1 MEIIFTSSDVYL
13 TDYFAQVS
21 GENLEL
27 AKAEMEALARL
38 CPTDMAISWFGRIA
52 KLQIPVS
59 PVEFLLDR
67 AALVQRAGI
76 LLGEVIHDE
85 SITEMISDDI
95 WKANVLPSDKFS
107 VRTMCIDR
115 GYDSRKRTEI
125 EKNLGA
131 HIQNITGAEVE
142 LRAPKTQILV
152 IIVPKRILVCKSS
165 ESRLRRLLRTREPGK
180 KPFFHPTMMNS
191 TLARV
196 MCNLA
201 GVRPG
206 NTVLDPFCGGG
217 GILCEASDIGA
228 LVVGTDLNWRLLI
241 GAKRNLSEIGA
252 QYSVLQAD
260 ARYLPIQ
267 TVDHIVTDPPYGR
280 SSSTRGTE
288 SKKLIDSLLR
298 RVPSLL
304 RPGEENL
311 CVCSS
316 SEMGL
321 PEMIQESGF
330 TLGCDIRVNVHRG
343 LVREIVT
350 ANL

>member
-1 MEIIFTSSDVYL
+1 VEIISTSSDVYL

-21 GENLEL
+21 GENLDL
-27 AKAEMEALARL
+27 AKAEMEALVRL
-38 CPTDMAISWFGRIA
+38 CPTGMVVSWYGRIA
-52 KLQIPVS
+52 KLQTPVS

-85 SITEMISDDI
+85 SITEAISDDI
-95 WKANVLPSDKFS
+95 WRANVLPSDRFS
-107 VRTMCIDR
+107 VRTMCIGR
-115 GYDSRKRTEI
+115 GYDSRERAEI
-125 EKNLGA
+125 EKKLGA
-131 HIQNITGAEVE
+131 HIQNITGADVD
-142 LRAPKTQILV
+142 LRVPKTQILV

-165 ESRLRRLLRTREPGK
+165 ESRLRCLLRTRAPGK

-217 GILCEASDIGA
+217 GILCEASHIGA
-228 LVVGTDLNWRLLI
+228 VVLGSDLNWKLLA
-241 GAKRNLSEIGA
+241 GATKNLSEISA
-252 QYSVLQAD
+252 QYSVVQAD
-260 ARYLPIQ
+260 TRYLPIQ

-288 SKKLIDSLLR
+288 SKRLVDSLLE

-311 CVCSS
+311 CVCGS

-321 PEMIQESGF
+321 PEMIQENGF
-330 TLGCDIRVNVHRG
+330 TLGRDIRVSVHRG

-350 ANL
+350 ASF

>member
-1 MEIIFTSSDVYL
+1 VEIIFTSSDVYL

-38 CPTDMAISWFGRIA
+38 CPTGMVTSWFGRLA
-52 KLQIPVS
+52 KLQTPAS

-85 SITEMISDDI
+85 SVTEIISDDI
-95 WKANVLPSDKFS
+95 WKTNVQPSDRFS
-107 VRTMCIDR
+107 VRTMCIGR

-125 EKNLGA
+125 EKDLGA
-131 HIQNITGAEVE
+131 HIQSITGAEVE

-152 IIVPKRILVCKSS
+152 FIVPKRILVCKSS
-165 ESRLRRLLRTREPGK
+165 ESRLRRLLRTREPGR

-206 NTVLDPFCGGG
+206 STVLDPFCGGG
-217 GILCEASDIGA
+217 GILCEASHIGA
-228 LVVGTDLNWRLLI
+228 VVVGTDLNWKLLA
-241 GAKRNLSEIGA
+241 GAKRNLSEISA
-252 QYSVLQAD
+252 QYAVVQAD
-260 ARYLPIQ
+260 ARHLPIQ

-280 SSSTRGTE
+280 SSSTRGDE
-288 SKKLIDSLLR
+288 SKRLIDTLLR
-298 RVPSLL
+298 RAPSLL

-311 CVCSS
+311 CVCGS

-321 PEMIQESGF
+321 PEMIQDSGF
-330 TLGCDIRVNVHRG
+330 TLARDIRVSVHRG

-350 ANL
+350 VNL